1 MSNSPL
7 VDYVLISPH
16 KNSPRKDAI
25 RKITIHHMA
34 ANISVE
40 ACGRVFQSRQASSN
54 YGIDN
59 SGRVGMYVEEKDRS
73 WCSASPSN
81 DHQAI
86 TIELAND
93 GGSPDWHVSDVVLN
107 KCIDLCVDIC
117 KRNGIERLVYTG
129 DTSGNLTRHNMFCA
143 TVCPGAYLQSKFP
156 WIAETVNARLAGE
169 EETVRLKIGYASGG
183 DIRTFERMLSG
194 MGVDYTEQNG
204 YITTDEMTIMQA
216 AVIQQKAKD
225 LVVPCVV
232 IESQPDPEPDPEV
245 DWKEQYDIL
254 KEEFDTYRMVI
265 RNIAKELGAAAQ

>member
-16 KNSPRKDAI
+16 KNSPRKDVI

-34 ANISVE
+34 GNMSVE
-40 ACGRVFQSRQASSN
+40 ACGRLFQSRQASSN

-86 TIELAND
+86 TIEVAND
-93 GGSPDWHVSDVVLN
+93 GGAPDWHVSDTALN
-107 KCIDLCVDIC
+107 RLIDLCVDIC
-117 KRNGIERLVYTG
+117 ERNGIEELVYTG
-129 DTSGNLTRHNMFCA
+129 DTNGNLTRHNMFTA

-156 WIAETVNARLAGE
+156 WIADTVNARLHGG
-169 EETVRLKIGYASGG
+169 ETVRLKIGYASGG
-183 DIRTFERMLSG
+183 DIRTFERLLDSL
-194 MGVDYTEQNG
+194 GVLYEEDKG
-204 YITTDEMTIMQA
+204 YITTGDVTAAQRRTIEA
-216 AVIQQKAKD
+216 KAKE

-232 IESQPDPEPDPEV
+232 VEIDEPEEDWEKKYIELKQD
-245 DWKEQYDIL
+245 YDNFKAI
-254 KEEFDTYRMVI
+254 V
-265 RNIAKELGAAAQ
+265 RNISKELGEAVK

>member
-16 KNSPRKDAI
+16 KNSPRKDKI

-34 ANISVE
+34 GNISVE
-40 ACGRVFQSRQASSN
+40 ACGRLFQSRQASSN

-93 GGSPDWHVSDVVLN
+93 GGSPNWHVSDTVLN

-117 KRNGIERLVYTG
+117 QRNGIERLVYTG
-129 DTSGNLTRHNMFCA
+129 DTDGNLTRHNMFCA
-143 TVCPGAYLQSKFP
+143 TVCPGPYLQSKFP

-169 EETVRLKIGYASGG
+169 GTVRLKIGYASGG
-183 DIRTFERMLSG
+183 DIRTFERMLAG
-194 MGVDYTEQNG
+194 MGVDYTEDKG
-204 YITTDEMTIMQA
+204 YITTAEMSRMQA
-216 AVIQQKAKD
+216 ALIQAKAKE

-232 IESQPDPEPDPEV
+232 IEEEAEDPV
-245 DWKEQYDIL
+245 TDWKQKYDEL
-254 KEEFDTYRMVI
+254 KEEYDNFRKVV
-265 RNIAKELGAAAQ
+265 RNISDELGAAVK